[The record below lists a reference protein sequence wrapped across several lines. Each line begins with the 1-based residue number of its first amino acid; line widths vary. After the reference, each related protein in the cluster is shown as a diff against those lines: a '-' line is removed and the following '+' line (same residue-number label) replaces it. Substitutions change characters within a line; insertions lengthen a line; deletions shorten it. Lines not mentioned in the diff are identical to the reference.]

1 MNPDPEARFGAA
13 PGADRVA
20 APMTRV
26 TPSRFLSLS
35 SLALF
40 AACSGG
46 GGTTGSS
53 STGGSFLALRTD
65 PNDNAT
71 LFLNDAVR
79 IDFSQP
85 VDFATVNLS
94 TVGFQVLDG
103 FGNVVAEPV
112 AGTFAIGTS
121 PGDTDAGRRLLFEPR
136 LPTNDQFSNGGFR
149 PGRTYL
155 VQLVGGSAVNGTI
168 LRDTRGRP
176 LEVPVSFRFNTANGA
191 AASQLFRDTVL
202 GGPRRVSLQL
212 SPSADQSGAVQL
224 NELGSKGLEVRLRF
238 DQPLNPSSTN
248 VPVAIPTDP
257 LTRSPNNR
265 GRVFLEY
272 DDPVLGESVWLPSD
286 AELEANSSSG
296 ATLVLR
302 PLGVLPNN
310 ALVRVIVERTLEDIS
325 GESNVANAAFN
336 RVFGTFRTRR
346 AYDQQFD
353 AVVQDFQATSQ
364 LDLAAAFPEPV
375 AEVGP
380 GYVKAGFDFEGTAT
394 NVEFEPT
401 APETILN
408 TNFTVV
414 TPKEGAPFN
423 VAGGQFN
430 FKNVKIPAGRTVRGT
445 GSNPLVF
452 LVTGSFE
459 VAGTLSVRGG
469 DGTRVTT
476 SGNANVP
483 KAGGAG
489 VCGGG
494 DGGAGSPSTTLR
506 DLKGGNGNG
515 PLQASG
521 KGGIGGALSCIAGCN
536 RGAGGGGGSLATQG
550 DPNFKQKTQPPSAT
564 QVFSIF
570 QQQTGVGGNGCLGVA
585 GAASRQLQ
593 GAVPGPTVFADAR
606 SDNNFWGVGVRFDGT
621 ALRITGELSVPIGG
635 GGGGGGGDVSS
646 SNCNVNDV
654 NFEQDR
660 SGGGGGGGGGVL
672 IVKALGPILIAD
684 TGRIT
689 ADGGSGG
696 DGEVSGSLATS
707 LRAGGG
713 GGGSGGMVVLM
724 SATRIDINARGSAG
738 RFLYGAATGTD
749 TNDYDFSISA
759 DGGACV
765 TSTSTPAILRKY
777 QGDATGVIQAAY
789 ATSYD
794 SVPLGGFGGMG
805 IVQLMTPPGT
815 NATDSTNTRLDD
827 NINFFRATVL
837 QSGAGKRNLI
847 GWRGFP
853 NNLGQGVDDTGSVIT
868 IGDNEGDIRP
878 SPILLPVPFGTKTRV
893 RSRWIDTG
901 STVRRGLLVDDNL
914 PRGVIET
921 GGAQRGPK
929 YEFAGLSDFD
939 GTLQTTQPNRG
950 YASFRRVGNT
960 AFSKFPTIVPA
971 SAVLA
976 QPVATTFQGDAAYRI
991 DLVAPAAALGTVADR
1006 FTDYLV
1012 ELLDANDQ
1020 RLAAFRM
1027 LSHNDRQLIVA
1038 SDGQAMPGSVAKAQV
1053 LASFFEMITGETRGP
1068 GPTYIGASG
1077 SRVPIANVKI
1087 GFAFHQDPASLTAQR
1102 LPATPGE
1109 FLYDLEDPAVQE
1121 QVRQLG
1127 AAFVQYDVLF
1137 DTGFKLQTADAP
1149 PSLSP
1154 NTLRPEIRSLR
1165 LPFRF

>member
-1 MNPDPEARFGAA
+1 MTPDPQARQAAA
-13 PGADRVA
+13 PGACPVR
-20 APMTRV
+20 APMTRA
-26 TPSRFLSLS
+26 TTTRIFSLS
-35 SLALF
+35 TVVLL

-46 GGTTGSS
+46 GGTTGAS
-53 STGGSFLALRTD
+53 STGGSFIALRTE

-71 LFLNDAVR
+71 LFLNDSVR

-85 VDFATVNLS
+85 IDFATVNLS
-94 TVGFQVLDG
+94 TVSFQVLDG
-103 FGNVVAEPV
+103 LGNVLAEPV
-112 AGTFAIGTS
+112 AGSFALGAS
-121 PGDTDAGRRLLFEPR
+121 AGDATVGRRLLFEPR
-136 LPTNDQFSNGGFR
+136 LPTNDQFNNGGFR
-149 PGRTYL
+149 PGRTYV

-176 LEVPVSFRFNTANGA
+176 LELPVSFRFNTANGSA
-191 AASQLFRDTVL
+191 AAQLFRDGLL
-202 GGPRRVSLQL
+202 GGPRRVELQL
-212 SPSADQSGAVQL
+212 SPAADQSGAVQL

-238 DQPLNPSSTN
+238 DQPLNPSSAN
-248 VPVAIPTDP
+248 LPVAIPTDP
-257 LTRSPNNR
+257 LTRSSNNR

-272 DDPVLGESVWLPSD
+272 DDPVLGESIWLPSD
-286 AELEANSSSG
+286 VELEANSSIGS
-296 ATLVLR
+296 TLVLR

-310 ALVRVIVERTLEDIS
+310 AVVRVIVENTLEDIS
-325 GESNVANAAFN
+325 GESNVANAAYN

-346 AYDQQFD
+346 AYEQQFD
-353 AVVQDFQATSQ
+353 AVVQDFLATSQ
-364 LDLAAAFPEPV
+364 IDLAAAFPEPV
-375 AEVGP
+375 AEVGE
-380 GYVKAGFDFEGTAT
+380 GYVKAGFNFEGAAT

-423 VAGGQFN
+423 VAGGLFN
-430 FKNVKIPAGRTVRGT
+430 FKNVKIPAGKTVRGT

-452 LVTGSFE
+452 FVTGSFE

-469 DGTRVTT
+469 DGVRVTT
-476 SGNANVP
+476 SGNANAP

-489 VCGGG
+489 ACGGG
-494 DGGAGSPSTTLR
+494 DGGAGSPSATLR
-506 DLKGGNGNG
+506 DLKGADGNG
-515 PLQASG
+515 PLQAPG
-521 KGGIGGALSCIAGCN
+521 KGGIGGSLSCVAGCN

-550 DPNFKQKTQPPSAT
+550 DPNFKQKTQAPTAT
-564 QVFSIF
+564 QVFPIF
-570 QQQTGVGGNGCLGVA
+570 QQQTGIGGNGCTGAA

-593 GAVPGPTVFADAR
+593 GPVPGPTVFVDAR
-606 SDNNFWGVGVRFDGT
+606 TDNNFWGVGVRFNGT
-621 ALRITGELSVPIGG
+621 PLRITGELSVPIGG

-646 SNCNVNDV
+646 SNCSVNDV

-672 IVKALGPILIAD
+672 IVKALGPIIIAD
-684 TGRIT
+684 TGRVT

-696 DGEVSGSLATS
+696 DGEVSGPLATS

-713 GGGSGGMVVLM
+713 GAGSGGMVVLM
-724 SATRIDINARGSAG
+724 SATRIDINARGSSG

-759 DGGACV
+759 DGGACL
-765 TSTSTPAILRKY
+765 TATTTPSILRKY
-777 QGDATGVIQAAY
+777 QSDATGAIPAAF

-805 IVQLMTPPGT
+805 IVQLMAPPGT
-815 NATDSTNTRLDD
+815 NATDGTNTRLDD
-827 NINFFRATVL
+827 NINFFRATAL
-837 QSGAGKRNLI
+837 QSGASKRNLI

-853 NNLGQGVDDTGSVIT
+853 NNLGQGVDDNGTVIT

-878 SPILLPVPFGTKTRV
+878 SPILLPVPFGTKSRV
-893 RSRWIDTG
+893 RSNWIDTG
-901 STVRRGLLVDDNL
+901 STVRRGLIADDNL

-921 GGAQRGPK
+921 GGAQRGPR

-950 YASFRRVGNT
+950 YASFRRLGNT
-960 AFSKFPTIVPA
+960 ALAKFPTIVPA
-971 SAVLA
+971 SAVLG

-991 DLVAPAAALGTVADR
+991 DLVAPAAGLGTVGDR
-1006 FTDYLV
+1006 YTEYLAEV
-1012 ELLDANDQ
+1012 LDANDQ
-1020 RLAAFRM
+1020 PLAGFRI

-1038 SDGQAMPGSVAKAQV
+1038 SDGEAMPASVAKLQV
-1053 LASFFEMITGETRGP
+1053 TAAFFEMFTGETRGP

-1077 SRVPIANVKI
+1077 SRIPIANVKI
-1087 GFAFHQDPASLTAQR
+1087 GFAFHQNPASGTALR
-1102 LPATPGE
+1102 LPATAGE

-1127 AAFVQYDVLF
+1127 AAFVQYDILF
-1137 DTGFKLQTADAP
+1137 DTGFKVQTTDAP

>member
-1 MNPDPEARFGAA
+1 MIRAIP
-13 PGADRVA
+13 
-20 APMTRV
+20 T
-26 TPSRFLSLS
+26 RFLSLS
-35 SLALF
+35 SLALL

-46 GGTTGSS
+46 GGTAGSS
-53 STGGSFLALRTD
+53 STGGSFLALRTE

-71 LFLNDAVR
+71 LFLNDSVR

-85 VDFATVNLS
+85 IDFSTVNLS
-94 TVGFQVLDG
+94 TVSFQVLDG
-103 FGNVVAEPV
+103 FGAVIAEPV
-112 AGTFAIGTS
+112 AGSFAIGTS
-121 PGDTDAGRRLLFEPR
+121 PGDAAAGRRLLFEPR
-136 LPTNDQFSNGGFR
+136 LPTNDQFNNGGFR
-149 PGRTYL
+149 PGRSYI

-176 LEVPVSFRFNTANGA
+176 LETAVSFRFNTANGGS
-191 AASQLFRDTVL
+191 ASQLFRDTIL
-202 GGPRRVSLQL
+202 GGPRRVGLQL
-212 SPSADQSGAVQL
+212 TPAPDQTGAVQL

-238 DQPLNPSSTN
+238 DQPLNPSSAN

-265 GRVFLEY
+265 GRVYLEY
-272 DDPVLGESVWLPSD
+272 DDPVFGENVWLPAD
-286 AELEANSSSG
+286 TELEVNAVAG

-310 ALVRVIVERTLEDIS
+310 AVVRVIVERTLEDIS
-325 GESNVANAAFN
+325 GESNVANSAFN

-353 AVVQDFQATSQ
+353 AVVQDFLATSQ
-364 LDLAAAFPEPV
+364 IDLSAAFPEPV

-380 GYVKAGFDFEGTAT
+380 GYVKAGFDFEGSTT
-394 NVEFEPT
+394 NAEFEP
-401 APETILN
+401 AVPETILN
-408 TNFTVV
+408 TDFTVV
-414 TPKEGAPFN
+414 TPKEGAPLN
-423 VAGGQFN
+423 VAGGKFN
-430 FKNVKIPAGRTVRGT
+430 FRNVRIPPGRTVRGT
-445 GSNPLVF
+445 GSKPLVF
-452 LVTGSFE
+452 LVTGSFVVE
-459 VAGTLSVRGG
+459 GTLSVRGG
-469 DGTRVTT
+469 DGARVTT

-483 KAGGAG
+483 KPGGAG

-506 DLKGGNGNG
+506 DLKGANGNG
-515 PLQASG
+515 PLQAPG
-521 KGGIGGALSCIAGCN
+521 LGGVGGQLSCVAGCS

-550 DPNFKQKTQPPSAT
+550 DPNFKQKTQPPTAT
-564 QVFSIF
+564 QVFPVF
-570 QQQTGVGGNGCLGVA
+570 QQQGGVGGNGCLGVA

-593 GAVPGPTVFADAR
+593 GAVPGPTVFTDAR
-606 SDNNFWGVGVRFDGT
+606 SDNNYWGVGVRFDGT
-621 ALRITGELSVPIGG
+621 PLRITGELASPIGG

-672 IVKALGPILIAD
+672 IVKALGPIVVAE

-696 DGEVSGSLATS
+696 DGEVSGPLATS

-713 GGGSGGMVVLM
+713 GAGSGGMVVLM
-724 SATRIDINARGSAG
+724 SATRIDINARGSTVAG
-738 RFLYGAATGTD
+738 VTRFLYGSATTD

-759 DGGACV
+759 DGGACL
-765 TSTSTPAILRKY
+765 TATSTPAVLRKY
-777 QGDATGVIQAAY
+777 QADPTAVIQPAF

-805 IVQLMTPPGT
+805 IVQLMAPPGSNNLDGPT
-815 NATDSTNTRLDD
+815 ANPAAGTNTRLDD
-827 NINFFRATVL
+827 NINFFRG
-837 QSGAGKRNLI
+837 GAITRGVDKERLL

-853 NNLGQGVDDTGSVIT
+853 NNLGLGVNDAGQVIT

-878 SPILLPVPFGTKTRV
+878 SPILLPAPFGTKSRV

-901 STVRRGLLVDDNL
+901 STVRRDIAVDDNL
-914 PRGVIET
+914 PRGVIVT
-921 GGAQRGPK
+921 GGAQRGPR
-929 YEFAGLSDFD
+929 YEFAGVSDFD
-939 GTLQTTQPNRG
+939 GVLQTTQPNRG
-950 YASFRRVGNT
+950 FASFRRVGST
-960 AFSKFPTIVPA
+960 ALSKFPTIVPA
-971 SAVLA
+971 SAVLT

-991 DLVAPAAALGTVADR
+991 DLLAPAPGLGTVADR
-1006 FTDYLV
+1006 YTEYLV
-1012 ELLDANDQ
+1012 ELLDGTDQ
-1020 RLAAFRM
+1020 RLAAFRV

-1038 SDGQAMPGSVAKAQV
+1038 SDGQAMPAGVAKAQV
-1053 LASFFEMITGETRGP
+1053 VAAFFEMLTGSTRGP
-1068 GPTYIGASG
+1068 GPTYIGAG
-1077 SRVPIANVKI
+1077 GVRVPIANVKI
-1087 GFAFHQDPASLTAQR
+1087 GFAFHQDPASLTALR
-1102 LPATPGE
+1102 LPPTPGDY
-1109 FLYDLEDPAVQE
+1109 LYDLDDPAVQE

-1127 AAFVQYDVLF
+1127 AAFVQYDILF
-1137 DTGFKLQTADAP
+1137 DTGFQSQPTDTP

-1154 NTLRPEIRSLR
+1154 NTPRPEIRSLR